1 VTGWVAALDVGGTA
15 MKGALVGP
23 DGATR
28 CPLRRP
34 TPSPQGPDAVVDAVG
49 GALGELLEGARRQ
62 RLEVAGAGVV
72 VPGIVDEARGVA
84 VFSANLGWRDLPLR
98 ALLEARTGLAVGLGH
113 DVRAGALA
121 EATLGAARGERDV
134 LFVPVGAGIAAAA
147 IVDGRLLVAGGYA
160 GELGHLQVDPG
171 GEPCGCGGRGCLETV
186 ASGAAL
192 ARRYAARAGRPV
204 AGAAAVAERVRVGDP
219 DAAAVWDD
227 AAAALAQGLA
237 AAVALLGSRLVVIG
251 GGLAGAGDL
260 LLGPLSE
267 KLLAR
272 LSPGS
277 TRVPRLVLAA
287 LGDQAGCLGAALLAR
302 GGSTAGGKG
311 G

>member
-1 VTGWVAALDVGGTA
+1 VTAWVAALDVGGTA

-34 TPSPQGPDAVVDAVG
+34 TPHRQGPGAVVDAAG
-49 GALGELLEGARRQ
+49 GALRALLEDARRE
-62 RLEVAGAGVV
+62 RLEVATAGVV
-72 VPGIVDEARGVA
+72 VPGIVDDARGVA

-98 ALLEARTGLAVGLGH
+98 APLEERTGLPVALGH

-121 EATLGAARGERDV
+121 EATLGAARGEADV

-147 IVDGRLLVAGGYA
+147 IVDRRLLVAGGYA

-204 AGAAAVAERVRVGDP
+204 AGAAAVAERVRAGDP
-219 DAAAVWDD
+219 DAAAVWAD
-227 AAAALAQGLA
+227 AVAALAQGLA
-237 AAVALLGSRLVVIG
+237 AAVALLGSRLVVVG

-260 LLGPLSE
+260 LLHPLTE
-267 KLLAR
+267 ALLAR

-302 GGSTAGGKG
+302 GATASHTAP
-311 G
+311 

>member
-34 TPSPQGPDAVVDAVG
+34 TPNGQGPGAVMDAAG
-49 GALGELLEGARRQ
+49 GALRELLEGARQQ
-62 RLEVAGAGVV
+62 RLAVAAAGVV

-98 ALLEARTGLAVGLGH
+98 ALLEERTGLPVALGH

-121 EATLGAARGERDV
+121 EAILGAARGEHDV

-147 IVDGRLLVAGGYA
+147 IVDGRLLHAGGYA
-160 GELGHLQVDPG
+160 GELGHLQVDPDG
-171 GEPCGCGGRGCLETV
+171 GPCGCGGRGCLETV

-192 ARRYAARAGRPV
+192 ARRYAARAGHRP
-204 AGAAAVAERVRVGDP
+204 AGAAAVAERVRAGDP
-219 DAAAVWDD
+219 DAAAVWAD
-227 AAAALAQGLA
+227 AVAALAQGLA
-237 AAVALLGSRLVVIG
+237 AAVALLGSRLVVVG

-260 LLGPLSE
+260 LLGPLTE
-267 KLLAR
+267 GLLAR

-277 TRVPRLVLAA
+277 TSVPRLVLAA
-287 LGDQAGCLGAALLAR
+287 LGDRAGCLGAALLAR
-302 GGSTAGGKG
+302 GATASQAAP
-311 G
+311 

>member
-34 TPSPQGPDAVVDAVG
+34 TPHRQGPGAVVDAAG
-49 GALGELLEGARRQ
+49 GALRELLEDARRE
-62 RLEVAGAGVV
+62 RLEVAAAGVA

-98 ALLEARTGLAVGLGH
+98 ALLEARTGLPVGLGH

-121 EATLGAARGERDV
+121 EATLGAARGEADV

-160 GELGHLQVDPG
+160 GELGHLQVDPD

-204 AGAAAVAERVRVGDP
+204 AGAAAVAERVRAGDP
-219 DAAAVWDD
+219 DAEAVWAD
-227 AAAALAQGLA
+227 AVAALAQGLA
-237 AAVALLGSRLVVIG
+237 AAVALLGSRLVVVG
-251 GGLAGAGDL
+251 GGLAGARDL
-260 LLGPLSE
+260 LLRPLTE
-267 KLLAR
+267 ALPAR

-302 GGSTAGGKG
+302 GATASHAAP
-311 G
+311 

>member
-1 VTGWVAALDVGGTA
+1 MTGWVAALDVGGTA

-23 DGATR
+23 GGATR

-34 TPSPQGPDAVVDAVG
+34 TPHRQGPGAVVDAAG
-49 GALGELLEGARRQ
+49 GALRELLEDARRQ
-62 RLEVAGAGVV
+62 RLAVAAAGVV

-98 ALLEARTGLAVGLGH
+98 ALLEERTGLPVGLGH

-121 EATLGAARGERDV
+121 EATLGAARGQADV

-147 IVDGRLLVAGGYA
+147 IVDGRLLHAGGYA
-160 GELGHLQVDPG
+160 GELGHLQVDPD

-204 AGAAAVAERVRVGDP
+204 AGAAGVAERVRAGDP
-219 DAAAVWDD
+219 HAEAVWAD
-227 AAAALAQGLA
+227 AVAALAQGLA
-237 AAVALLGSRLVVIG
+237 AAVALLGSRLVVVG
-251 GGLAGAGDL
+251 GGLASAGDL
-260 LLGPLSE
+260 LLRPLTE
-267 KLLAR
+267 TLLAR

-277 TRVPRLVLAA
+277 TQVPRLVLAA
-287 LGDQAGCLGAALLAR
+287 LGDRAGCLGAALLAR
-302 GGSTAGGKG
+302 GAAASHAAP
-311 G
+311 

>member
-23 DGATR
+23 DDATR

-34 TPSPQGPDAVVDAVG
+34 TPSRQGPGAVVDAVG
-49 GALGELLEGARRQ
+49 GALRELLEDARRQ
-62 RLEVAGAGVV
+62 RLEVAAAGVV

-98 ALLEARTGLAVGLGH
+98 ALLEARTGLPVGLGH

-121 EATLGAARGERDV
+121 EATLGAARGEADV

-160 GELGHLQVDPG
+160 GELGHLQVDPD

-192 ARRYAARAGRPV
+192 ARRYAARAGRPA
-204 AGAAAVAERVRVGDP
+204 AGAAAVAERVRAGDP
-219 DAAAVWDD
+219 DAEAVWAD
-227 AAAALAQGLA
+227 AVAALAQGLA
-237 AAVALLGSRLVVIG
+237 AAVALLGSRLVVVG

-260 LLGPLSE
+260 LLRPLTE
-267 KLLAR
+267 QLLAR

-302 GGSTAGGKG
+302 GAPVAGAAP
-311 G
+311 

>member
-34 TPSPQGPDAVVDAVG
+34 TPHRQGPGAVVDAAG
-49 GALGELLEGARRQ
+49 GALRALLEDARRE
-62 RLEVAGAGVV
+62 RLEVAVAGMV

-98 ALLEARTGLAVGLGH
+98 ALLEERTGLPVALGH

-121 EATLGAARGERDV
+121 EATLGAARGEADV

-147 IVDGRLLVAGGYA
+147 IVDGRLLHAGGYA

-204 AGAAAVAERVRVGDP
+204 AGAAAVAERVRAGDP
-219 DAAAVWDD
+219 DAEAVWAD
-227 AAAALAQGLA
+227 AVAALAQGLA
-237 AAVALLGSRLVVIG
+237 AAVALLGSRLVVVG
-251 GGLAGAGDL
+251 GGLAGAGNL
-260 LLGPLSE
+260 LLRPLTE
-267 KLLAR
+267 ALLAR

-277 TRVPRLVLAA
+277 ARVPRLVLAA

-302 GGSTAGGKG
+302 GATASHPAL
-311 G
+311 

>member
-1 VTGWVAALDVGGTA
+1 MTGWVAALDVGGTA

-62 RLEVAGAGVV
+62 RLEVAAAGVV

-98 ALLEARTGLAVGLGH
+98 ALLEARTGLAVALGH

-160 GELGHLQVDPG
+160 GELGHLQVDAG

-204 AGAAAVAERVRVGDP
+204 AGAAAVAERVRAGDP

-237 AAVALLGSRLVVIG
+237 AAVAVLGSRLVVIG

-260 LLGPLSE
+260 LLGPLTE

-277 TRVPRLVLAA
+277 TRIPRLVPAA

-302 GGSTAGGKG
+302 GGSTAGGTP
-311 G
+311 

>member
-23 DGATR
+23 DDATR

-34 TPSPQGPDAVVDAVG
+34 TPSRQGPEVVVDAVG
-49 GALGELLEGARRQ
+49 GALRELLEDARRQ
-62 RLEVAGAGVV
+62 RLEVAAAGVV
-72 VPGIVDEARGVA
+72 VPGIIDEARGVA

-98 ALLEARTGLAVGLGH
+98 ALLEARTGLPVGLGH

-121 EATLGAARGERDV
+121 EATLGAARGEADV

-160 GELGHLQVDPG
+160 GELGHLQVDPD

-192 ARRYAARAGRPV
+192 ARRYAARAGRPA
-204 AGAAAVAERVRVGDP
+204 AGAAAVAERVRAGDP
-219 DAAAVWDD
+219 DAEAVWAD
-227 AAAALAQGLA
+227 AVAALAQGLA
-237 AAVALLGSRLVVIG
+237 AAVALLGSRLVVVG

-260 LLGPLSE
+260 LLRPLTE
-267 KLLAR
+267 QLLAR

-302 GGSTAGGKG
+302 GAPVAGAAP
-311 G
+311 

>member
-28 CPLRRP
+28 YPLRRP
-34 TPSPQGPDAVVDAVG
+34 TPHRQGPGAVVDAAG
-49 GALGELLEGARRQ
+49 GALRELLEDARRE
-62 RLEVAGAGVV
+62 RLEVAAAGVA

-98 ALLEARTGLAVGLGH
+98 ALLEARTGLPVGLGH

-121 EATLGAARGERDV
+121 EATLGAARGEADV
-134 LFVPVGAGIAAAA
+134 LFVPVGAGIATAA

-160 GELGHLQVDPG
+160 GELGHLQVDPD

-204 AGAAAVAERVRVGDP
+204 AGAAAVAERVRAGDP
-219 DAAAVWDD
+219 DAEAVWAD
-227 AAAALAQGLA
+227 AVAALAQGLA
-237 AAVALLGSRLVVIG
+237 AAVALLGSRLVVVG
-251 GGLAGAGDL
+251 GGLAGARDL
-260 LLGPLSE
+260 LLRPLTE
-267 KLLAR
+267 ALPAR

-302 GGSTAGGKG
+302 GATASHAAP
-311 G
+311 

>member
-1 VTGWVAALDVGGTA
+1 MSGWVAALDVGGTA

-34 TPSPQGPDAVVDAVG
+34 TPHRQGPGAVVDAAR
-49 GALGELLEGARRQ
+49 GALRELLEDARRQ
-62 RLEVAGAGVV
+62 RLEVAAAGVV

-98 ALLEARTGLAVGLGH
+98 ALLEERTGLPVALGH

-121 EATLGAARGERDV
+121 EATLGAARGEADV

-147 IVDGRLLVAGGYA
+147 IVDGRLLHAGGYA

-204 AGAAAVAERVRVGDP
+204 AGAAAVAERVRGGDP
-219 DAAAVWDD
+219 DAEAVWAD
-227 AAAALAQGLA
+227 AVAALAQGLA
-237 AAVALLGSRLVVIG
+237 AAVALLGSRLVVVG

-260 LLGPLSE
+260 LLHPLT
-267 KLLAR
+267 KALLAR

-302 GGSTAGGKG
+302 GATASHPAP
-311 G
+311 

>member
-34 TPSPQGPDAVVDAVG
+34 TPHRQGPGAVVDAAG
-49 GALGELLEGARRQ
+49 GALRELLEDARRE
-62 RLEVAGAGVV
+62 RLEVAAAGVA

-98 ALLEARTGLAVGLGH
+98 ALLEARTGLPVGLGH

-121 EATLGAARGERDV
+121 EATLGAARGEADV

-160 GELGHLQVDPG
+160 GELGHLQVDPD

-204 AGAAAVAERVRVGDP
+204 AGAAAVAERVRAGDP
-219 DAAAVWDD
+219 DAEAVWAD
-227 AAAALAQGLA
+227 AVAALAQGLA
-237 AAVALLGSRLVVIG
+237 AAVALLGSRLVVVG

-260 LLGPLSE
+260 LLRPLTE
-267 KLLAR
+267 ALPAR

-302 GGSTAGGKG
+302 GATASHAAP
-311 G
+311 

>member
-34 TPSPQGPDAVVDAVG
+34 TPHRQGPGVVVDAAG
-49 GALGELLEGARRQ
+49 GALRELLEDARRE
-62 RLEVAGAGVV
+62 RLGVAAAGVV
-72 VPGIVDEARGVA
+72 VPGIVDDARGVA

-98 ALLEARTGLAVGLGH
+98 ALLEARTGLPVALGH

-121 EATLGAARGERDV
+121 EATLGAARGEADV

-147 IVDGRLLVAGGYA
+147 IVDGRLLHAGGYA

-204 AGAAAVAERVRVGDP
+204 AGAAPVAERVRAGDP
-219 DAAAVWDD
+219 DAAAVWAD
-227 AAAALAQGLA
+227 AVAALAQGLA
-237 AAVALLGSRLVVIG
+237 AAVALLGSRLVVVG

-260 LLGPLSE
+260 LLHPLTE
-267 KLLAR
+267 ALLAR

-277 TRVPRLVLAA
+277 ARVPRLVLAA

-302 GGSTAGGKG
+302 DATASHAAP
-311 G
+311 

>member
-34 TPSPQGPDAVVDAVG
+34 TPSRQGPDAVVDAAG
-49 GALGELLEGARRQ
+49 GALHELLEDARRQ
-62 RLEVAGAGVV
+62 RLEVAAAGVV

-98 ALLEARTGLAVGLGH
+98 ALLEARTGLPVGLGH

-121 EATLGAARGERDV
+121 EAALGAARGEADV

-147 IVDGRLLVAGGYA
+147 IVDGRLLHAGGYA

-171 GEPCGCGGRGCLETV
+171 GEPCGCGGRGCLETL

-204 AGAAAVAERVRVGDP
+204 AGAAAVAERVRAGDP
-219 DAAAVWDD
+219 DAAAVWAD
-227 AAAALAQGLA
+227 AVAALAQGLA
-237 AAVALLGSRLVVIG
+237 AAVALLGSRLVVVG

-260 LLGPLSE
+260 LLRPLTEELS
-267 KLLAR
+267 AR

-277 TRVPRLVLAA
+277 TRVPRLVPAA

-302 GGSTAGGKG
+302 GTTASHAAP
-311 G
+311 

>member
-1 VTGWVAALDVGGTA
+1 MTGWVAALDVGGTA

-34 TPSPQGPDAVVDAVG
+34 TPHRQGPGAVVDAAG
-49 GALGELLEGARRQ
+49 GALAELLEDARRE
-62 RLEVAGAGVV
+62 RLEVAAAGVV

-98 ALLEARTGLAVGLGH
+98 AQLEARTGVPVALGH

-121 EATLGAARGERDV
+121 EATLGAARGEADV

-147 IVDGRLLVAGGYA
+147 IVDGRLLYAGGYA
-160 GELGHLQVDPG
+160 GELGHLQVDPD

-204 AGAAAVAERVRVGDP
+204 AGAAAVADRVRAGDP
-219 DAAAVWDD
+219 DAEAVWAD
-227 AAAALAQGLA
+227 AVAALAQGLA
-237 AAVALLGSRLVVIG
+237 AAVALLGSWLVVVG

-260 LLGPLSE
+260 LLRPLTE
-267 KLLAR
+267 ALLAR

-302 GGSTAGGKG
+302 RAPAGAAP
-311 G
+311 

>member
-62 RLEVAGAGVV
+62 RLEVAAAGVV

-98 ALLEARTGLAVGLGH
+98 ALLEARTGLAVAFGH

-121 EATLGAARGERDV
+121 EATLGAARG
-134 LFVPVGAGIAAAA
+134 
-147 IVDGRLLVAGGYA
+147 
-160 GELGHLQVDPG
+160 
-171 GEPCGCGGRGCLETV
+171 
-186 ASGAAL
+186 
-192 ARRYAARAGRPV
+192 
-204 AGAAAVAERVRVGDP
+204 
-219 DAAAVWDD
+219 
-227 AAAALAQGLA
+227 
-237 AAVALLGSRLVVIG
+237 
-251 GGLAGAGDL
+251 
-260 LLGPLSE
+260 
-267 KLLAR
+267 
-272 LSPGS
+272 
-277 TRVPRLVLAA
+277 
-287 LGDQAGCLGAALLAR
+287 
-302 GGSTAGGKG
+302 
-311 G
+311 

>member
-1 VTGWVAALDVGGTA
+1 V
-15 MKGALVGP
+15 
-23 DGATR
+23 
-28 CPLRRP
+28 
-34 TPSPQGPDAVVDAVG
+34 VVDAVG
-49 GALGELLEGARRQ
+49 GALRELLEDARRQ
-62 RLEVAGAGVV
+62 RLEVAAAGVV
-72 VPGIVDEARGVA
+72 VPGIIDEARGVA

-98 ALLEARTGLAVGLGH
+98 ALLEARTGLPVGLGH

-121 EATLGAARGERDV
+121 EATLGAARGEADV

-160 GELGHLQVDPG
+160 GELGHLQVDPD

-192 ARRYAARAGRPV
+192 ARRYAARAGRPA
-204 AGAAAVAERVRVGDP
+204 AGAAAVAERVRAGDP
-219 DAAAVWDD
+219 DAEAVWAD
-227 AAAALAQGLA
+227 AVAALAQGLA
-237 AAVALLGSRLVVIG
+237 AAVALLGSRLVVVG

-260 LLGPLSE
+260 LLRPLTE
-267 KLLAR
+267 QLLAR

-302 GGSTAGGKG
+302 GAPVAGAAP
-311 G
+311 